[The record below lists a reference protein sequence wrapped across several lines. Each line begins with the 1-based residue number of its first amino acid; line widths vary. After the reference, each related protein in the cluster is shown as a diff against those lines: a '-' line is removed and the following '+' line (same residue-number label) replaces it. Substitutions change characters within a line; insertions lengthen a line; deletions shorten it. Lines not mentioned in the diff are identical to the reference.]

1 MILICIVTNPPCLN
15 PYNMVNYGVSQ
26 LLTNVIK
33 HKGITTTLTNCVT
46 RCKHHFWSLCLWFW
60 SALLPTLHVST
71 HTTWSIMVSHP
82 LLTNV
87 IKHKGITTNLQSVW
101 PGANTPFAVCGLFL
115 LCIFTTHPP
124 PPSSLFYSTE
134 LTLLLPETGFRC
146 SLLSTVIHC
155 IKGGNYGQFF
165 VVQQPCLRVK
175 IYFLTK
181 KS

>member
-1 MILICIVTNPPCLN
+1 MANFFSTGELTEGQNPKNHKKSHKHIGNSYTSKAWFAVLVPKKLHGITSMSQS
-15 PYNMVNYGVSQ
+15 YNMVNYGVSQ

-101 PGANTPFAVCGLFL
+101 PGANTPFAVCGLFCSAFL
-115 LCIFTTHPP
+115 PPTHPHPP
-124 PPSSLFYSTE
+124 P
-134 LTLLLPETGFRC
+134 
-146 SLLSTVIHC
+146 
-155 IKGGNYGQFF
+155 
-165 VVQQPCLRVK
+165 
-175 IYFLTK
+175 YFIVLN
-181 KS
+181 